1 MRHGA
6 AGVVGDLKSATSTTI
21 TTPSSSTA
29 LDVGFFHSNDSNY
42 DGIYILIRS
51 RQLTQKSKMFPP
63 LPTPILTLL
72 FALPAFSYA
81 SPQPALITDD
91 YMMSLVPRHT
101 LFLRQLSNLQTF
113 DSALGGASASAIT
126 NSGDA
131 ERPFSVDGQTFDS
144 FDAAAQRSCDNQFQ
158 ACQGAANGNG
168 NNGNGGNQANTNN
181 GGNNRNG
188 NNNNN
193 NGGNNRNQN
202 QNQNQGNGN
211 RNRGRGMV
219 EVNET
224 GLDVEMEFGLERR
237 QLTVNQCD
245 QQKGMF
251 YWKKTCLCIMEGLL
265 MIVTDQCKS
274 AQQSAQVKDFQ
285 TAVASTNIGPDPLFP
300 DFDLICEG

>member
-1 MRHGA
+1 
-6 AGVVGDLKSATSTTI
+6 
-21 TTPSSSTA
+21 
-29 LDVGFFHSNDSNY
+29 
-42 DGIYILIRS
+42 
-51 RQLTQKSKMFPP
+51 

-224 GLDVEMEFGLERR
+224 G

-245 QQKGMF
+245 QQK
-251 YWKKTCLCIMEGLL
+251 
-265 MIVTDQCKS
+265 DQCKS